1 MDFDQIRI
9 FMVLAEE
16 RTFLGAA
23 NRLETSRSR
32 VRRKLDQLER
42 AAGTPLLSRETSGL
56 VLTPAGEVLARRG
69 RALLQDAERLI
80 SSVHEIGTQPTGRLR
95 LALPLG
101 PPAAAWIDALAELQS
116 RHLQLEVEVS
126 FDARPS
132 RLLPTRA
139 EVALTF
145 EEQIAGGHEVVELAE
160 TPMRLLAGDGYLS
173 AHGRPATSA
182 DLSLER
188 VASWRP
194 HDAWPDSL
202 PLAGGAKGAAVAAR
216 REQRRVPAD
225 APGARGRLSRLR
237 AGPLAA
243 ARPEARATASGGGP
257 RRRARATGRPRGPRG
272 PAPCPRLR
280 RGVPAREAAALA
292 LGGDGLKR
300 QRASVPPEAIRR
312 SRWASRWRSGPS
324 MRSSQRRT

>member
-202 PLAGGAKGAAVAAR
+202 PLAGG
-216 REQRRVPAD
+216 RRVPLSPRVASNDASLPMRLALEGDYLAYVPDPWPRLDPKLERLLPEEVRGVVRERLVVPEVLAD
-225 APGARGRLSRLR
+225 LPRVR
-237 AGPLAA
+237 AFVEECQHAKP
-243 ARPEARATASGGGP
+243 RRSPSVATA
-257 RRRARATGRPRGPRG
+257 
-272 PAPCPRLR
+272 
-280 RGVPAREAAALA
+280 
-292 LGGDGLKR
+292 
-300 QRASVPPEAIRR
+300 
-312 SRWASRWRSGPS
+312 
-324 MRSSQRRT
+324 